1 MKIKDLSRQL
11 DEGFLDNFISKVKT
25 MAGGDGASGVI
36 RALRGQNA
44 GLQKFADAI
53 ANATTPRVMQRVGNQ
68 LDLINDGT
76 SPLPVKLIYQ
86 QALAAAV
93 KISANDNIGID
104 TKFVGQTIKS
114 NRMDIER
121 LVLTS
126 NAGANNE
133 VNLIFDAIL
142 GGTGTANVGVSVDQA
157 VDIISLI
164 VAATLVFI
172 QTQQQDSEDAEV
184 DPNALEAFKT
194 ASVALN
200 KVLFMQN
207 SPDLKSLSPNQQLVD
222 NLEELVTITMLTSPT
237 GVQKKYLNI
246 TTEEMQAVQA
256 RPPQLVNPA
265 SLTRLLSSHDNVESA
280 AVSAVVAKV
289 EPLIQA
295 QFKAWLDIAV
305 AEQPPRAKAFDI
317 YKQWAKTVYDAV
329 DRMNFDQAQ
338 TTTPTTPT
346 TTVNTDELFDK
357 AHEVGDRA
365 RQALTKTPGEDDAA
379 FVARQKAAYDTA
391 HDEYLNAN
399 PLP

>member
-1 MKIKDLSRQL
+1 VKIKDLNRQL

-25 MAGGDGASGVI
+25 MAGGDGPTGI
-36 RALRGQNA
+36 LRALKGQNA
-44 GLQKFADAI
+44 ALQKFADAI

-93 KISANDNIGID
+93 KISANDNIGVD

-126 NAGANNE
+126 NAGDNNE

-142 GGTGTANVGVSVDQA
+142 GGTGTANIGVSVEQA
-157 VDIISLI
+157 VKIISLI
-164 VAATLVFI
+164 VAATLIFI
-172 QTQQQDSEDAEV
+172 QTQQQDSEDVEV

-207 SPDLKSLSPNQQLVD
+207 SPDLMSLSPNQQLVD

-246 TTEEMQAVQA
+246 TTEEMQAVLA
-256 RPPQLVNPA
+256 TPPQLVSPA
-265 SLTRLLSSHDNVESA
+265 ALTRLLSSHDNVEPA

-295 QFKAWLDIAV
+295 QFKAWLEIAV
-305 AEQPPRAKAFDI
+305 TQQPPRAPAFDI

-329 DRMNFDQAQ
+329 DRMDFEAKPAAAAQAEN
-338 TTTPTTPT
+338 
-346 TTVNTDELFDK
+346 NTEFK
-357 AHEVGDRA
+357 ALDDSHTAGEEAVKRA
-365 RQALTKTPGEDDAA
+365 LASNPALPGPEIKRIYDAA
-379 FVARQKAAYDTA
+379 AKEAYDKTK
-391 HDEYLNAN
+391 
-399 PLP
+399 

>member
-1 MKIKDLSRQL
+1 VKIKDLNRQL

-25 MAGGDGASGVI
+25 MAGGDGPTGI
-36 RALRGQNA
+36 LRALKGQNA
-44 GLQKFADAI
+44 ALQKFADAI

-93 KISANDNIGID
+93 KISANDNIGVD

-126 NAGANNE
+126 NAGDNNE

-142 GGTGTANVGVSVDQA
+142 GGTGTANIGVSVEQA
-157 VDIISLI
+157 VKIISLI
-164 VAATLVFI
+164 VAATLIFI
-172 QTQQQDSEDAEV
+172 QTQQQDSEDVEV
-184 DPNALEAFKT
+184 DPNTLEAFKT

-207 SPDLKSLSPNQQLVD
+207 SPDLMSLSPNQQLVD

-246 TTEEMQAVQA
+246 TTEEMQAVLA
-256 RPPQLVNPA
+256 TPPQLVSPA
-265 SLTRLLSSHDNVESA
+265 ALTRLLSSHDNVEPA

-295 QFKAWLDIAV
+295 QFKAWLEIAV
-305 AEQPPRAKAFDI
+305 TQQPPRAPAFDI

-329 DRMNFDQAQ
+329 DRMDFEAKPAAAAQ
-338 TTTPTTPT
+338 TEN
-346 TTVNTDELFDK
+346 NTEFK
-357 AHEVGDRA
+357 ALDDSHTAGEEAVKRA
-365 RQALTKTPGEDDAA
+365 LASNPALPGPEIKRIYDAA
-379 FVARQKAAYDTA
+379 AKEAYDKTK
-391 HDEYLNAN
+391 
-399 PLP
+399 